1 MLIDFARKYGLCLG
15 IATWSSLIVLPSA
28 VNAQALV
35 GPCIQFLDR
44 DGKPTHEGLKCD
56 FSADGVIV
64 KFFGDGSV
72 RFSVNGVVM
81 GAAQS
86 NPAKT
91 HEFTATFAG
100 GTITGFTW
108 MSQGKPQGN
117 ATIPAGATDFHFT
130 SESGL
135 SPVTFT
141 TKGEKDTKARPPL
154 TTVQLE
160 LFLAKQ
166 P

>member
-1 MLIDFARKYGLCLG
+1 MLIHFARKHGLCLG
-15 IATWSSLIVLPSA
+15 NVMWALLMVLPA
-28 VNAQALV
+28 VNAQTIV

-56 FSADGVIV
+56 FSADGVTV

-72 RFSVNGVVM
+72 QFSVNGVTT
-81 GAAQS
+81 GAAQP

-91 HEFTATFAG
+91 HEFRATFAG

-108 MSQGKPQGN
+108 VSQGKPQG
-117 ATIPAGATDFHFT
+117 AAVIPAGATDFHFK

-141 TKGEKDTKARPPL
+141 TKGEKDTTARPPL
-154 TTVQLE
+154 TTVQVE